1 MIQKRDVPLWKK
13 EEEKAW
19 RDLFRVMDKVHVANA
34 RFSAEEVETEV
45 DASIQELRARRQRSE
60 AQ

>member
-34 RFSAEEVETEV
+34 RFSAEEV